1 MSNFLFDNVALLAG
15 SNDVLDMAEPTTF
28 QESWNHPDPIQ
39 REKWSTAI
47 RKEFHDMNHSQVWMK
62 IKKSEVSPNRRCVK
76 TKWVFKIRRNSI
88 FHARLVDRGYSQI
101 AGVYYTDNYAQVIN
115 YFTWRVILILMLLNN
130 YDGKL
135 IDIEVAFLHGD
146 LE

>member
-1 MSNFLFDNVALLAG
+1 M
-15 SNDVLDMAEPTTF
+15 EPTTF

-39 REKWSTAI
+39 HEKWRSAI
-47 RKEFHDMNHSQVWMK
+47 RKEFNDMNHSQVWMK

-101 AGVYYTDNYAQVIN
+101 AGVDYMSNYAPVIN
-115 YFTWRVILILMLLNN
+115 DVTWRVLLIVVLLKK
-130 YDGKL
+130 YDGKI
-135 IDIEVAFLHGD
+135 IDIEV
-146 LE
+146 